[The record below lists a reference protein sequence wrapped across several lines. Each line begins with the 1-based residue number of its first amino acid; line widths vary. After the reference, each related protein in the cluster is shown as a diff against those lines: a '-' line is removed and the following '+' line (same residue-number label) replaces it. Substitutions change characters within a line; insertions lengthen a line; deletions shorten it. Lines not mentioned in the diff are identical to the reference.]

1 MPLTHK
7 SFFLNFNLDVLHGC
21 RWSCDG
27 CYVNTTGQNGFAEG
41 DLDRFIPLIESF
53 QEKGYDPSLL
63 VVGPTD
69 VFTAH
74 NSVAVLTDPKF
85 IEFVEPFKRLT
96 FISTF
101 LATNDDVIAAL
112 NEHHSDKEI
121 EFKLLIEAVQ
131 FGNDKYLHRVR
142 DNMLYTRESLNMYMP
157 IHPQFN
163 LFDYDGTK
171 LSGVLDD
178 YEALNKR
185 SYEHFEQGID
195 YVLSFSRSERLT
207 KEQKLGMLEWIQ
219 EMYNKHVTPENAK
232 YTHFDAGNPVDFQER
247 VFSYRNGEFYH
258 APKVYDEY
266 ISFDSAFK
274 IPVTRWDAEEF
285 EQFEMNKLVNQYEHI
300 HNKPCATCVHAP
312 TCTDR
317 GIPWFMDYIGTNEC
331 IMPKDAFDATNN
343 LRG

>member
-1 MPLTHK
+1 MSLTHK
-7 SFFLNFNLDVLHGC
+7 YFLLNFNLDVLHGC

-41 DLDRFIPLIESF
+41 DLDRFIPLIENF

-74 NSVAVLTDPKF
+74 NSVAVLTDQKF
-85 IEFVEPFKRLT
+85 IELVKPFKRLT

-101 LATNDDVIAAL
+101 LATNDDVTATL

-142 DNMLYTRESLNMYMP
+142 DNMLHTRESLNMYMP
-157 IHPQFN
+157 VHPQFN
-163 LFDYDGTK
+163 LFEYDATK
-171 LSGVLDD
+171 LSGVLGD

-185 SYEHFEQGID
+185 SYEYFDQGID
-195 YVLSFSRSERLT
+195 YVLSFSRSEKLT
-207 KEQKLGMLEWIQ
+207 KEQKLGMLKWIQ
-219 EMYNKHVTPENAK
+219 EMFNKHVTPENAE
-232 YTHFDAGNPVDFQER
+232 YIHFDTGNPIDFQER
-247 VFSYRNGEFYH
+247 IFSYRNGEFYH

-266 ISFDSAFK
+266 IAFDPEFR
-274 IPVTRWDAEEF
+274 IPVTEWNAEEF
-285 EQFEMNKLVNQYEHI
+285 EQFEMNKLVNQYQHI
-300 HNKPCATCVHAP
+300 HNKPCATCVYAP

-317 GIPWFMDYIGTNEC
+317 GIPWFMDHIGTNEC
-331 IMPKDAFDATNN
+331 LMPKDAFDVVNGGA
-343 LRG
+343 